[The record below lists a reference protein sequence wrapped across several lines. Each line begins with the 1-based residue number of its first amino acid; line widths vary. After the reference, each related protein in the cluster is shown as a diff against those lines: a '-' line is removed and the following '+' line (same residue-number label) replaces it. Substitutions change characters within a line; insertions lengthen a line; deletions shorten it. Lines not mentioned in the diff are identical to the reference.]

1 MDIQA
6 SKTRPPRTRAA
17 GREVLQLR
25 CSPVGW
31 VIDPAM
37 PPQRHNAG
45 SMTQPTGERVT
56 GRRASGK
63 SDAPC
68 RRLPMG
74 CAGPSLQPA
83 RMRTFLRNR
92 VPGGTY
98 FFTVNLA
105 RRSDNT
111 LLVDHIDALRRA
123 YRITCAERPFE
134 TVAIVILPEH
144 LHALWRLP
152 PGDADYSTRW
162 RLLKGR
168 FSHAVDHHELR
179 NRSRRHKQEQGIWQR
194 RYWEHTI
201 RDDTDLQHHVDY
213 IHNNPV
219 KHGWCGAPEQWAFS
233 SFQRH
238 AKRWEPSL

>member
-1 MDIQA
+1 M
-6 SKTRPPRTRAA
+6 S
-17 GREVLQLR
+17 
-25 CSPVGW
+25 
-31 VIDPAM
+31 
-37 PPQRHNAG
+37 G
-45 SMTQPTGERVT
+45 SMTQPTRERT
-56 GRRASGK
+56 IGHPASEK
-63 SDAPC
+63 SDTPC
-68 RRLPMG
+68 RCIPKG
-74 CAGPSLQPA
+74 CSESLLQA
-83 RMRTFLRNR
+83 TRMRTFLRNR

-105 RRSDNT
+105 RRSGNT
-111 LLVDHIDALRRA
+111 LLVDHIDVLRRA
-123 YRITCAERPFE
+123 YQVTCAERPFE

-168 FSHAVDHHELR
+168 FSHAVGHHELR
-179 NRSRRHKQEQGIWQR
+179 NRSRRNKRERCIWQR

-219 KHGWCGAPEQWAFS
+219 KHGWCDTPEQWAFS

-238 AKRWEPSL
+238 AKRVSSPSQVGPSTR